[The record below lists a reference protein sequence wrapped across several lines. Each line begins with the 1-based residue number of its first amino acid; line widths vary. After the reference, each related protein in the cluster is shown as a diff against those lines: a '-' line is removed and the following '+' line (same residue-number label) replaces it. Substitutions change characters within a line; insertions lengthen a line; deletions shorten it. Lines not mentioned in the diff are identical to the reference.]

1 MTLARFTCL
10 NKRKFATSLSIIHPV
25 GSTISSICFL
35 AMIEKRW
42 QTGELG
48 TVLYLPK
55 LPSYPAGGRTQKARC
70 ATARTLARKYLVTLP
85 LVAQC

>member
-42 QTGELG
+42 QTGEVGAL
-48 TVLYLPK
+48 LYLPK
-55 LPSYPAGGRTQKARC
+55 LPSYPAGGIQKARC
-70 ATARTLARKYLVTLP
+70 ATARTLAVST
-85 LVAQC
+85 